1 MFKAIKKL
9 FKKSKKKEKEIDP
22 LDLKFEILED
32 ATFEN
37 EVAKSNEEKAKV
49 KDTKETKSTLT
60 FGK

>member
-1 MFKAIKKL
+1 MFKAIKKF
-9 FKKSKKKEKEIDP
+9 FKRNKPQDDV
-22 LDLKFEILED
+22 LDLEFNILED
-32 ATFEN
+32 VTFEN

>member
-1 MFKAIKKL
+1 MFKAIKNL
-9 FKKSKKKEKEIDP
+9 FKRNKPDTDP

-32 ATFEN
+32 ITFEN
-37 EVAKSNEEKAKV
+37 EVSKSNQEKAKV

>member
-1 MFKAIKKL
+1 MFKAIKNL
-9 FKKSKKKEKEIDP
+9 FKRNKTNDDP

-32 ATFEN
+32 ITFEN
-37 EVAKSNEEKAKV
+37 EVEKSKTQT

>member
-1 MFKAIKKL
+1 MFKAIKNL
-9 FKKSKKKEKEIDP
+9 FKRNKPNDDP

-32 ATFEN
+32 ITFEN
-37 EVAKSNEEKAKV
+37 EVEKSKAQT

>member
-1 MFKAIKKL
+1 MFKAIKNL
-9 FKKSKKKEKEIDP
+9 FKRNKPDDDP

-32 ATFEN
+32 ITFEN
-37 EVAKSNEEKAKV
+37 EVSKSNEEKT

>member
-1 MFKAIKKL
+1 MFEAIKGL
-9 FKKSKKKEKEIDP
+9 FKKSKKKEEVDP

-32 ATFEN
+32 VTFEN

-60 FGK
+60 FGE

>member
-1 MFKAIKKL
+1 MFKAIKKF
-9 FKKSKKKEKEIDP
+9 FKKNKPDDDP

-32 ATFEN
+32 ITFEN